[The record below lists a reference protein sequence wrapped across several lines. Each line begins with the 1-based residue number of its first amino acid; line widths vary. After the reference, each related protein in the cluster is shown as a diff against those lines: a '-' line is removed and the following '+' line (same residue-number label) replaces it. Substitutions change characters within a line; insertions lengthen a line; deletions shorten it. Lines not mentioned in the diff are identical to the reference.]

1 MDGTLFWVLAT
12 LSAISVGMSKGG
24 LPVVSNLAVP
34 LLALVIDPVVA
45 AGLLLPVYIVSD
57 VVGVWTY
64 RHEFNKRVIVI
75 ICAGATVGVA
85 IGGLTA
91 SITPKGWVTILVG
104 LIGLV
109 FALNLIWRRNR
120 EVPAKA
126 PHTPSGLFWGVLTGF
141 TSFVSHAGGPPYQV
155 WVLPQK
161 LSKLAFAGTS
171 TIAFAYINW
180 IKMIPYVMLGQVN
193 FSSLKIAGF
202 LMVPAAISV
211 LIGARLVRILPDA
224 AFFKIVTGAL
234 LLISVKLLW
243 DGFVQI

>member
-91 SITPKGWVTILVG
+91 SITPPKGG
-104 LIGLV
+104 
-109 FALNLIWRRNR
+109 
-120 EVPAKA
+120 
-126 PHTPSGLFWGVLTGF
+126 
-141 TSFVSHAGGPPYQV
+141 
-155 WVLPQK
+155 
-161 LSKLAFAGTS
+161 
-171 TIAFAYINW
+171 
-180 IKMIPYVMLGQVN
+180 
-193 FSSLKIAGF
+193 
-202 LMVPAAISV
+202 
-211 LIGARLVRILPDA
+211 
-224 AFFKIVTGAL
+224 
-234 LLISVKLLW
+234 
-243 DGFVQI
+243 